1 MVRTKIA
8 VIAEAKQQIL
18 QAQLLLRNNRYQDLV
33 KEFLESEL
41 RFIDLRE
48 RQLSERIREA
58 AKHLP
63 KLHSDS
69 DSDSDDVDLFK
80 GLGSDSASGS
90 DSDLDSD
97 SDSDADSDADSGWLG
112 KRKKEEPQLSNKKQK
127 VEIDAFSCPI
137 LYQKMKDPVI
147 CCDGHT
153 YERKAIEQ
161 WLENNNTSPLTNKVL
176 TSKKLTTNYALK
188 NAIEEFS

>member
-1 MVRTKIA
+1 MARIKRE

-18 QAQLLLRNNRYQDLV
+18 QAQLLLRNNRKQHLV

-48 RQLSERIREA
+48 RQVSERIREA
-58 AKHLP
+58 AKNLP
-63 KLHSDS
+63 KWEDLFLDSDEESDGVDLFSDSESDS
-69 DSDSDDVDLFK
+69 DSDSD
-80 GLGSDSASGS
+80 SDSEAEKAFIS
-90 DSDLDSD
+90 LT
-97 SDSDADSDADSGWLG
+97 
-112 KRKKEEPQLSNKKQK
+112 KRKLEEPQLSNKKQK
-127 VEIDAFSCPI
+127 VEINAFLCPI

-153 YERKAIEQ
+153 YEREAIEK
-161 WLENNNTSPLTNKVL
+161 WLEDNNTSPLTNKVL

-188 NAIEEFS
+188 NAIEESS